1 MSGYRRKNAPVFFC
15 GKRNGFGIKPYLE
28 GETPEKEAQD
38 LEDGKIVGLYLMR
51 SESAISETD
60 AKYGSLMLTLSK
72 RILGDGGAAEECL
85 NDAYLGLWNSIPP
98 EEPQNLRAYCCK
110 VIRNLSFKRLQYSLA
125 QKRTVHSEVP
135 LDGLEASLSDGISEA
150 GFDDLEF
157 ESALNAFLDGLK
169 PLARVVFLKRYFFFD
184 TVPEIAG
191 DLGISESRVKSLLW
205 RTRRKYAEKLTER
218 GVGCEKIL

>member
-1 MSGYRRKNAPVFFC
+1 MRLYFFR

-110 VIRNLSFKRLQYSLA
+110 VIRNLSFKDCN
-125 QKRTVHSEVP
+125 TV
-135 LDGLEASLSDGISEA
+135 L
-150 GFDDLEF
+150 
-157 ESALNAFLDGLK
+157 
-169 PLARVVFLKRYFFFD
+169 R
-184 TVPEIAG
+184 
-191 DLGISESRVKSLLW
+191 KSGPC
-205 RTRRKYAEKLTER
+205 TRRSRSTDLKLRCRTEFRRRDSTTLNSSRRLTLFLTDLSPWR
-218 GVGCEKIL
+218 GLSF